1 VLAAAV
7 AHAAPPIITFAPA
20 SRSGYDSGARGPDQ
34 VILADVN
41 NDGIA
46 DMVVCNTNA
55 YSIYLGNGDG
65 TFQSPNTYTPAGT
78 AANLCAVADV
88 NGDGYLD
95 IVATTNYNANQT
107 GGGVDVLLGNGDG
120 TFNGPVSV
128 NAGPIET
135 FAVAVGDVDQDGHP
149 DLVLTSNC
157 QIETCLNAM

>member
-1 VLAAAV
+1 MKLACFRSVFASLLIVVLAARL

-20 SRSGYDSGARGPDQ
+20 SRSGYDSGGTGADQ

-65 TFQSPNTYTPAGT
+65 HIPVAEHLHTGGT

-120 TFNGPVSV
+120 TSMGRS
-128 NAGPIET
+128 A
-135 FAVAVGDVDQDGHP
+135 
-149 DLVLTSNC
+149 
-157 QIETCLNAM
+157 

>member
-1 VLAAAV
+1 MKLACFRSVFCKSSHRRAGSGGCAR
-7 AHAAPPIITFAPA
+7 APPIITFAA
-20 SRSGYDSGARGPDQ
+20 CESIGLRLGRHGADQ

-88 NGDGYLD
+88 NGM
-95 IVATTNYNANQT
+95 ATSTRSDHQLQRNQT
-107 GGGVDVLLGNGDG
+107 GGGVDVLL
-120 TFNGPVSV
+120 
-128 NAGPIET
+128 
-135 FAVAVGDVDQDGHP
+135 
-149 DLVLTSNC
+149 
-157 QIETCLNAM
+157 AMATERSMGRSA